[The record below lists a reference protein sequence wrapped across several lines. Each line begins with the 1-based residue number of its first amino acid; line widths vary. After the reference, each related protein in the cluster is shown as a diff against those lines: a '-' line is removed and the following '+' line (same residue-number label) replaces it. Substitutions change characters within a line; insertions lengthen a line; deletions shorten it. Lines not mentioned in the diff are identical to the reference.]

1 MARHRRHPHEI
12 PHPTLSP
19 DTTPEAEAVQLRIF
33 REMPPW
39 EKAKLI
45 EDAIQTSYTL
55 AIAGLRHRHP
65 NADDDEIRR
74 RLMDVM
80 LGEELAER
88 VYGKAE
94 F

>member
-1 MARHRRHPHEI
+1 MVHHPRHPHEI

-45 EDAIQTSYTL
+45 DEAIQTSYTL

-65 NADDDEIRR
+65 DADDEEIHR

-88 VYGKAE
+88 VYGKPE
-94 F
+94 Y